1 MTGED
6 ENIFYFMVAGVV
18 GAAVVMGAYTF
29 ITYCAGRTF
38 RWVVLFL
45 VPVVG
50 GIIPFL
56 VLYGFGELF
65 PALHYVW
72 QLVISALLIVAV
84 KGNFALGRVKP

>member
-18 GAAVVMGAYTF
+18 GAMVVVGAYTF
-29 ITYCAGRTF
+29 IAYSAGRAL
-38 RWVVLFL
+38 RWAVLFI
-45 VPVVG
+45 VPVIG

-65 PALHYVW
+65 PILHYIW
-72 QLVISALLIVAV
+72 QLIISALLIMACQRQPYY
-84 KGNFALGRVKP
+84 GRSQT